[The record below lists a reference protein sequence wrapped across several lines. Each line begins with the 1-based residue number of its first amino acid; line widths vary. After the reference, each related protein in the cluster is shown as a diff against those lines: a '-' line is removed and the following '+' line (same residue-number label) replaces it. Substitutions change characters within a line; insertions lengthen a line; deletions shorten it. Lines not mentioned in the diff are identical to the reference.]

1 MVNKNLNLFIHVPPV
16 PAVSAPG
23 PKTLADTPAAGIL
36 FTMLRHIIVITFA
49 AFLIA
54 LASFSQAAELPGW
67 FGIPG
72 ADPAQKKVCDD
83 GTAYV
88 YPKYIIY
95 TRKSPAFEGQDI
107 YVYKPSAGVPDPCPL
122 AARNA
127 WYTINAGEFGGANTF
142 IGMHGGYLFI
152 DEWPGRDHKRLLIID
167 VGLKSLVY
175 FDWYADARIESET
188 LLYNRV
194 LKASKAVKKEIPC
207 PDAEKWKKE
216 GFAVLYVEK
225 MTLDLGTMKET
236 HSGNFFCK
244 QAAPITKRAPDYTI
258 H

>member
-1 MVNKNLNLFIHVPPV
+1 VLAPLPV
-16 PAVSAPG
+16 
-23 PKTLADTPAAGIL
+23 AGIL
-36 FTMLRHIIVITFA
+36 FSMSKQSAAIVLTA
-49 AFLIA
+49 LLIA
-54 LASFSQAAELPGW
+54 LSPYSQGAEPEGW

-72 ADPAQKKVCDD
+72 ADSAWKKECGV

-107 YVYKPSAGVPDPCPL
+107 YVYKPSSGVPDPCPL

-127 WYTINAGEFGGANTF
+127 RYTINAGEFGGANTF
-142 IGMHGGYLFI
+142 IGMHGDYLLI

-167 VGLKSLVY
+167 VSLKSLVY

-194 LKASKAVKKEIPC
+194 LKASKATKKKIPC
-207 PDAEKWKKE
+207 PDAEKWEKE

-225 MTLDLGTMKET
+225 MSLDLGTMKET

-244 QAAPITKRAPDYTI
+244 QAAPITKRAPAYTI

>member
-1 MVNKNLNLFIHVPPV
+1 M
-16 PAVSAPG
+16 
-23 PKTLADTPAAGIL
+23 TLAPLPAAGIL
-36 FTMLRHIIVITFA
+36 FTMPRHIIAITFA
-49 AFLIA
+49 ALLIA
-54 LASFSQAAELPGW
+54 LAPSAQGAETTGW

-72 ADPAQKKVCDD
+72 ADPAQMKECDG
-83 GTAYV
+83 GTAYI

-95 TRKSPAFEGQDI
+95 TKKSPAFEGQDI
-107 YVYKPSAGVPDPCPL
+107 YVYKPSAGVPDPCPF

-142 IGMHGGYLFI
+142 MGMHGGYLFI

-175 FDWYADARIESET
+175 FDWYADPAIEGGA
-188 LLYNRV
+188 LRYNRV
-194 LKASKAVKKEIPC
+194 LKASKGTKKEIPC
-207 PDAEKWKKE
+207 PDAEKWEKE
-216 GFAVLYVEK
+216 GLAVLYVEK

-236 HSGNFFCK
+236 HSGDFFCK

>member
-1 MVNKNLNLFIHVPPV
+1 MQKHIATIV
-16 PAVSAPG
+16 
-23 PKTLADTPAAGIL
+23 LAAL
-36 FTMLRHIIVITFA
+36 
-49 AFLIA
+49 LIA
-54 LASFSQAAELPGW
+54 LAPFAQGEEFTGW

-72 ADPAQKKVCDD
+72 ADPAQKKECDS

-107 YVYKPSAGVPDPCPL
+107 FVYKPSSGVPDPCPL

-142 IGMHGGYLFI
+142 AGMHGGCLLI

-167 VGLKSLVY
+167 VGLRSLVY

-188 LLYNRV
+188 LRYNRV
-194 LKASKAVKKEIPC
+194 LKAGRKTKKEIPC
-207 PDAEKWKKE
+207 PDAEKWEKE
-216 GFAVLYVEK
+216 GKAVLYVEE
-225 MTLDLGTMKET
+225 MTLDLRTMKEK
-236 HSGNFFCK
+236 HSGKFFCEP
-244 QAAPITKRAPDYTI
+244 APAITKRAPDYTI

>member
-1 MVNKNLNLFIHVPPV
+1 MRIHIAAIV
-16 PAVSAPG
+16 
-23 PKTLADTPAAGIL
+23 LAAL
-36 FTMLRHIIVITFA
+36 IT
-49 AFLIA
+49 A
-54 LASFSQAAELPGW
+54 LAASAQGEEFTGW

-72 ADPAQKKVCDD
+72 ADPAWKKECGG

-107 YVYKPSAGVPDPCPL
+107 YVYKPASGVPDPCPL

-127 WYTINAGEFGGANTF
+127 YYTISAGEFGGANTF
-142 IGMHGGYLFI
+142 VGMHGGYLLV
-152 DEWPGRDHKRLLIID
+152 DEWPGRDHKRLLVID
-167 VGLKSLVY
+167 VAKRSLVY
-175 FDWYADARIESET
+175 FDWYADARIEAET

-194 LKASKAVKKEIPC
+194 LKASKATRKNIPC
-207 PDAEKWKKE
+207 PDAEKWEKE
-216 GFAVLYVEK
+216 GSAVLYVEG

-236 HSGNFFCK
+236 HSGKFFCEP
-244 QAAPITKRAPDYTI
+244 APAITKRARDYTI